1 MGKLIVQTDDQE
13 IDRNLV
19 SRLLLGA
26 QSEHQQRL
34 LAIRLLHH
42 DPEFRVT
49 LVSILE
55 PFEMFDLDLV
65 TEYAAVLERDRAV
78 ERERRRILAQAFG
91 RATDLEGLIRGF
103 TFRDVLSLGEITCKL
118 FSWSMAEYLLE
129 RTRRTELSTYNVKTS
144 LYLAQMVI
152 DVVEILGAAGHS
164 PEFPNVVR
172 DVRQRIREAAEGI
185 EEGNVP

>member
-13 IDRNLV
+13 IDRSLV

-26 QSEHQQRL
+26 ESEHEQRL

-42 DPEFRVT
+42 DPEFRVA

-55 PFEMFDLDLV
+55 SFEMFDLDLL
-65 TEYAAVLERDRAV
+65 TEYAAVLDRDSAV
-78 ERERRRILAQAFG
+78 EDERRRILARAFG

-103 TFRDVLSLGEITCKL
+103 TFGDVLSLGETTCKL

-129 RTRRTELSTYNVKTS
+129 RSRRTELSDYNVKTS
-144 LYLAQMVI
+144 LYLAMMVI
-152 DVVEILGAAGHS
+152 DVVEILGASGHS
-164 PEFPNVVR
+164 PEFPSVVR
-172 DVRQRIREAAEGI
+172 EVRQRIRTAAGAQ
-185 EEGNVP
+185 